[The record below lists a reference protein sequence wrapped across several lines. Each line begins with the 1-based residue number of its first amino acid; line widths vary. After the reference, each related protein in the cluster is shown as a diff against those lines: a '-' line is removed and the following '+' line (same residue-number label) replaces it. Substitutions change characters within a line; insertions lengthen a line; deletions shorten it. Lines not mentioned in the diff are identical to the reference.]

1 MGGFFVRLNI
11 PLGLIDFIYYMVPGS
26 IWCLVPLPPPLARI
40 HSSLK
45 KEIKKIINISAKI
58 KYNFILNIQQ
68 ELCKVK
74 LYRSSDYSQQA
85 K

>member
-26 IWCLVPLPPPLARI
+26 IWCLVPLPPPLACI

-45 KEIKKIINISAKI
+45 KILKK
-58 KYNFILNIQQ
+58 
-68 ELCKVK
+68 
-74 LYRSSDYSQQA
+74 
-85 K
+85 